1 MATPPRKTG
10 GGQAGRPPPAAGRPQ
25 ATGRPQPAGPPPA
38 AEPPPAADRPVKL
51 QAVDASRPEIATYTA
66 PTSSS
71 YVVPPQGPGAPTR
84 LRYDGA
90 PPSEERLNTAMK
102 ALLDPV
108 ARTSSSRVYS
118 GQARNW
124 HR

>member
-1 MATPPRKTG
+1 MATPPRKPG
-10 GGQAGRPPPAAGRPQ
+10 GGKAG
-25 ATGRPQPAGPPPA
+25 GPPPT
-38 AEPPPAADRPVKL
+38 ADRPKATDRPKVTDPPQVADPPVTL
-51 QAVDASRPEIATYTA
+51 QAADASRSAIATHTA

-71 YVVPPQGPGAPTR
+71 YMLPPQGPGAPTR

-124 HR
+124 YR

>member
-10 GGQAGRPPPAAGRPQ
+10 GGQAGGPPRAADQPQ
-25 ATGRPQPAGPPPA
+25 A
-38 AEPPPAADRPVKL
+38 ADQPVKL
-51 QAVDASRPEIATYTA
+51 RAVDAARPEIATNTA
-66 PTSSS
+66 QASSS
-71 YVVPPQGPGAPTR
+71 YIIPPQGPGAPTR

-118 GQARNW
+118 GQARHW

>member
-10 GGQAGRPPPAAGRPQ
+10 GGKAGG
-25 ATGRPQPAGPPPA
+25 
-38 AEPPPAADRPVKL
+38 PPPAADRPKATDRSKVADPPQVADPPVTL
-51 QAVDASRPEIATYTA
+51 QAANASRPEIATYTA

-84 LRYDGA
+84 LRHDGA
-90 PPSEERLNTAMK
+90 PASEERLNTAMK
-102 ALLDPV
+102 ALLDPA

>member
-10 GGQAGRPPPAAGRPQ
+10 GGKPGGPPPAAHRPQ
-25 ATGRPQPAGPPPA
+25 A

-66 PTSSS
+66 QASST
-71 YVVPPQGPGAPTR
+71 YTIPPQGPGAPTR

-90 PPSEERLNTAMK
+90 PASEERLNTAMK

-124 HR
+124 RR

>member
-1 MATPPRKTG
+1 MATPPRKPG
-10 GGQAGRPPPAAGRPQ
+10 GGKAGGPPPAAHRPQ
-25 ATGRPQPAGPPPA
+25 AAGRPPA

-51 QAVDASRPEIATYTA
+51 QPVDASRPEIATYTA
-66 PTSSS
+66 QTSST
-71 YVVPPQGPGAPTR
+71 YTIPPQGPGAPTR
-84 LRYDGA
+84 LRYDGGPA
-90 PPSEERLNTAMK
+90 SEERLNTAMK

-124 HR
+124 RR

>member
-1 MATPPRKTG
+1 MAIPPRKPG
-10 GGQAGRPPPAAGRPQ
+10 GGRAGS
-25 ATGRPQPAGPPPA
+25 PPPA
-38 AEPPPAADRPVKL
+38 AEPPPAVEQPIKRP
-51 QAVDASRPEIATYTA
+51 AGAARPEIATVTT

-71 YVVPPQGPGAPTR
+71 YMVPPQGPGAPTQ
-84 LRYDGA
+84 LRHDGA

-102 ALLDPV
+102 ALLDPA
-108 ARTSSSRVYS
+108 ARTSPSRVYS

>member
-1 MATPPRKTG
+1 MATPPRKPG
-10 GGQAGRPPPAAGRPQ
+10 GGKAG
-25 ATGRPQPAGPPPA
+25 GPPPA
-38 AEPPPAADRPVKL
+38 AEPPPPAEPPQAADRPVKQ
-51 QAVDASRPEIATYTA
+51 QAADASRPEIATYTTQT
-66 PTSSS
+66 PSS
-71 YVVPPQGPGAPTR
+71 YTLPPQGPGAPTR

-90 PPSEERLNTAMK
+90 PASEERLNTAMK
-102 ALLDPV
+102 ALLDPA

>member
-10 GGQAGRPPPAAGRPQ
+10 GGKAGSPPSAADRPKATDRPKV
-25 ATGRPQPAGPPPA
+25 
-38 AEPPPAADRPVKL
+38 ADRPVKL

-66 PTSSS
+66 QTSST
-71 YVVPPQGPGAPTR
+71 YTIPPQGPGAPTR

-90 PPSEERLNTAMK
+90 PASEERLNTAMK

-124 HR
+124 RR

>member
-10 GGQAGRPPPAAGRPQ
+10 GGKAGGPPPAAHRPQAAGRPQ
-25 ATGRPQPAGPPPA
+25 A
-38 AEPPPAADRPVKL
+38 AEPPQAADRPVQL

-124 HR
+124 YR

>member
-1 MATPPRKTG
+1 MATPPRKPG
-10 GGQAGRPPPAAGRPQ
+10 GGKAG
-25 ATGRPQPAGPPPA
+25 GPPPA
-38 AEPPPAADRPVKL
+38 AAPPPPAEPPQAADQPVKL
-51 QAVDASRPEIATYTA
+51 QAADASRPAIATHTTQ
-66 PTSSS
+66 TSSS
-71 YVVPPQGPGAPTR
+71 YTLPPQGPGAPTR

-90 PPSEERLNTAMK
+90 PASEERLNTAMK

>member
-10 GGQAGRPPPAAGRPQ
+10 GGQAG
-25 ATGRPQPAGPPPA
+25 GPPR
-38 AEPPPAADRPVKL
+38 AADQPVKL
-51 QAVDASRPEIATYTA
+51 RAVDAARPEIATNTA
-66 PTSSS
+66 QASSS
-71 YVVPPQGPGAPTR
+71 YIIPPQGPGAPTR

>member
-10 GGQAGRPPPAAGRPQ
+10 GGQAGGPPRAADQPQ
-25 ATGRPQPAGPPPA
+25 ASDQ
-38 AEPPPAADRPVKL
+38 PVKL
-51 QAVDASRPEIATYTA
+51 RAVDAARPEIATNTA
-66 PTSSS
+66 QASSS
-71 YVVPPQGPGAPTR
+71 YIIPPQGPGAPTR